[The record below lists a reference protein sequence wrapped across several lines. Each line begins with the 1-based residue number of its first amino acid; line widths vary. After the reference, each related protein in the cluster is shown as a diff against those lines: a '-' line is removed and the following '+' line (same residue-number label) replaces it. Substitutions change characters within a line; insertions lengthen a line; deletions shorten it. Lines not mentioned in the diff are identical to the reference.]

1 MANAKT
7 IQRTWEK
14 EEFSMSKVAVLS
26 IDVEEWYQLEYF
38 QNSQCDKSQ
47 EVLSEGTRN
56 FIQLIDDENIKA
68 TFFIVGDRIKS
79 SLELSKEIK
88 SRGHEISAHSFNHI
102 RPLVQSIEEF
112 KQDTL
117 QVKKNLQ
124 EHLELKNLGYRA
136 PCFSIDKERYDCLK
150 DLGYKYDSSKINAG
164 FHPLYGELDLI
175 QSKTAWNNVY
185 EENGFYEFELPTVKF
200 LNKNIP
206 ISGGGWL
213 RILPWPLFQ
222 YLFQKFIK
230 NSNTFFFFIHPFELT
245 QKEISLPKNTNFLT
259 RMRFSIGRKKALSKT
274 QKLIK
279 LLKKNKFEFHT
290 FSTFINKIED
300 ESKQ

>member
-1 MANAKT
+1 
-7 IQRTWEK
+7 
-14 EEFSMSKVAVLS
+14 MSKVAVLS

-38 QNSQCDKSQ
+38 QNSSCDKSQ
-47 EVLSEGTRN
+47 SILDEGTKN
-56 FIQLIDDENIKA
+56 FLRLLDKEELIA

-79 SLELSKEIK
+79 SLELLKEIK
-88 SRGHEISAHSFNHI
+88 SRGNEISAHSFNHI
-102 RPLVQSIEEF
+102 RPLAQSIEEF
-112 KQDTL
+112 KKDTL

-124 EHLELKNLGYRA
+124 EYLELKRVGYRA

-150 DLGYKYDSSKINAG
+150 KLDYKYDSSKINAG
-164 FHPLYGELDLI
+164 FHPLYGQLDLI

-213 RILPWPLFQ
+213 RILPWPLFK
-222 YLFQKFIK
+222 YLFQKFIR

-245 QKEISLPKNTNFLT
+245 QKEISLPKDTDFLT
-259 RMRFSIGRKKALSKT
+259 RLRFAIGRKKTLFRT

-300 ESKQ
+300 ELKQ